1 MTSWWTWDWVLR
13 AFIVGLTLATI
24 GSFFG
29 DHAWWLD
36 VFADFKTQSA
46 IGALLLFFAALA
58 TRRMKEAV
66 LTMALLVI
74 NGTTLAPYLA
84 LPPEGQA
91 TMKIVGF
98 NINNHNLDTAP
109 TLDFLRR
116 ENADVVVVTE
126 VNETWQKAFEQL
138 SNVYPHRFY
147 GPAYQGPRDEPHRI
161 GLLAKRAWEE
171 SGVEW
176 SNLTSRVF
184 AVWVRFPAASPGL
197 TVAGVHLLNP
207 LLYPASH
214 QREEAEALASVVKGF
229 DGPVVVTGDFNM
241 TPFSTR
247 YENLLRKS
255 KLRRASVGLNATWPS
270 LLTPL
275 GLSLDHVL
283 VGEGVSHA
291 SMRTGP
297 RLGSDHL
304 PVVGTFDLG
313 K

>member
-1 MTSWWTWDWVLR
+1 MTSWWTWDRLLR
-13 AFIVGLTLATI
+13 ALIVGLTLATI

-29 DHAWWLD
+29 DQAWWLD
-36 VFADFKTQSA
+36 VLADFKTQSA

-66 LTMALLVI
+66 LTLALMVI

-84 LPPEGQA
+84 LPPEGRA

-116 ENADVVVVTE
+116 ENADVIVVTE

-138 SNVYPHRFY
+138 SSVYPHRFY
-147 GPAYQGPRDEPHRI
+147 GPTYQGPRDEPHKI

-171 SGVEW
+171 TGVEW

-184 AVWVRFPAASPGL
+184 TVWARFPAASPGL

-207 LLYPASH
+207 LFHPASH
-214 QREEAEALASVVKGF
+214 QREEIEALISVVNRF

-241 TPFSTR
+241 TPFSAR
-247 YENLLRKS
+247 YGNLLLKS
-255 KLRRASVGLNATWPS
+255 NLRRATGGLNATWPA

-283 VGEGVSHA
+283 VGEEVSHA
-291 SMRTGP
+291 TMRTGP